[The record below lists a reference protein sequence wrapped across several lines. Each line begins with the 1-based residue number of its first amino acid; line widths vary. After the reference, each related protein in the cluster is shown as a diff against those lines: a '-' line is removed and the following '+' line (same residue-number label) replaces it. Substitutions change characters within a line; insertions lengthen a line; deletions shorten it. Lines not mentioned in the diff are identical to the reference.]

1 MPGQADHNKR
11 QIAGQPGIWVAHG
24 PNLTARPGLSQ
35 GLSRLSHRP
44 VSSPAYAAHLVDTPA
59 PQPPP
64 LPAALLNPWPVV
76 VAGTVLWLIA
86 NVLAFTVPAFEGWRP
101 ITVAGLG
108 TGALGTTIVLL
119 QVRAARRGS
128 RGAQT
133 GL

>member
-1 MPGQADHNKR
+1 M
-11 QIAGQPGIWVAHG
+11 
-24 PNLTARPGLSQ
+24 
-35 GLSRLSHRP
+35 
-44 VSSPAYAAHLVDTPA
+44 DTPA

-86 NVLAFTVPAFEGWRP
+86 NVLAFTVPAFESWRP

-119 QVRAARRGS
+119 QVRAARRGC

>member
-1 MPGQADHNKR
+1 M
-11 QIAGQPGIWVAHG
+11 
-24 PNLTARPGLSQ
+24 
-35 GLSRLSHRP
+35 
-44 VSSPAYAAHLVDTPA
+44 DTPA

-86 NVLAFTVPAFEGWRP
+86 NILAFTIPALESWRP
-101 ITVAGLG
+101 ITLAGLG

-119 QVRAARRGS
+119 QVRAVRRDS